1 MSSRTLIGERTTIP
15 RTSFAE
21 NTIATA
27 SSGSTTRVSTGK
39 NPHKNRLPSATE
51 PYRDTGIRTR
61 ASTPKR
67 RSDSRYV
74 LFIRPKYSFYKMPL
88 NCCTGTLANSKE
100 LVMEEKERAV
110 DLVKVERK
118 SSESSICTEMYDSGS
133 QEFSMKTVWTT
144 SSNHSL
150 YPALLLWV
158 SYPGTGH
165 GSDLHRNI
173 FHHFA
178 SPFNTWRMHKFGRF
192 ALNFVRDYDHT
203 SAHIFPLRHI
213 ENRPRLRSLDVC
225 GIAQGI

>member
-1 MSSRTLIGERTTIP
+1 MNTLLCILIERKI
-15 RTSFAE
+15 RGNFFF
-21 NTIATA
+21 IATVCL
-27 SSGSTTRVSTGK
+27 SNGK
-39 NPHKNRLPSATE
+39 NFVFTIFSFFSNN
-51 PYRDTGIRTR
+51 
-61 ASTPKR
+61 
-67 RSDSRYV
+67 
-74 LFIRPKYSFYKMPL
+74 LF
-88 NCCTGTLANSKE
+88 LAI
-100 LVMEEKERAV
+100 L
-110 DLVKVERK
+110 RK
-118 SSESSICTEMYDSGS
+118 STKVKMLLKLTAINSHFKNPCY
-133 QEFSMKTVWTT
+133 FHCV